1 MAKKRIVGIGLALF
15 GLPLLAAGALYLL
28 VDAQKLK
35 PVVEGKLSEAL
46 ARKTS
51 LGGLSF
57 TLMPPSFRATEL
69 TVADD
74 AAYSSGP
81 FLTASAVE
89 IRPRL
94 LSLLTGAVEIDSM
107 RLSEPRFEL
116 IEKGAGQWNYATI
129 GAKKNDGASTGLSLG
144 QLNLDMARVGVKRG
158 ESAREEYSRLSAEL
172 RDYAEG
178 RPFHLKLA
186 ALLPSGEPV
195 SAEGK
200 ISSVGGKTS
209 FADTGFALG
218 GVKGTITGEVNAG
231 ALNLRVEIPKS
242 PVADM
247 APLFLP
253 KGVSVKG
260 ELSAKV
266 TATGTTAAPVL
277 RGRVDV
283 SGFEVSGGAIKQPVK
298 TEKLGIELT
307 PERITLE
314 PANVS
319 SGSTQLQAFGVVS
332 KYASDPQL
340 EATMIAPAA
349 QLAELLA
356 IARAYGIS
364 AVDGVSATG
373 TAKLQVRAHGGLG
386 AKGVLEFAGSGS
398 MRDANLELK
407 ALTRPVAVR
416 AADFR
421 FESNAAA
428 LTGVEATIGSTN
440 ARGDLRVANFT
451 RPAIS
456 FTLEADKV
464 LLSELRDLFKDTGA
478 KGDSQPAKLTAQ
490 GSLKIG
496 TLELVDLSL
505 TKVSTQ
511 VDYREGQARLDPLT
525 AAVYGGQSSGS
536 MEIDL
541 RPNPPLCTLNTKVEK
556 IESGQLMGATT
567 ALKGIVSGPM
577 SGVLKLK
584 FSPADGPQLARSLN
598 GTVSLKFD
606 QGKIASFN
614 LLNELAVVA
623 QFLGFNRPG
632 EKFTQF
638 LGLSGDL
645 TIVNGA
651 ASTQNLKL
659 DLANLT
665 AGLTGSMNLADQTLD
680 MKLMSI
686 LDKKFSEQVGGTK
699 VGAFMTAAMANGAGN
714 LMIPASIKGTFARP
728 ILAPDPGAI
737 AKMRLQS
744 FNPKDPK
751 QMMDSV
757 NSLLD
762 MFKKKPAAQPQP

>member
-1 MAKKRIVGIGLALF
+1 MANKRIVGIGLAL
-15 GLPLLAAGALYLL
+15 LAVPLLVAGALYLL
-28 VDAQKLK
+28 VDAQRLQ
-35 PVVEGKLSEAL
+35 PVIEAKLSEAL
-46 ARKTS
+46 ARKAS

-57 TLMPPSFRATEL
+57 SLVPLSFRATEL
-69 TVADD
+69 IVADD
-74 AAYSSGP
+74 PAYSRAP
-81 FLTASAVE
+81 FLTASVLE

-94 LSLLTGAVEIDSM
+94 LPLLTGAVEIDSV
-107 RLSEPRFEL
+107 RVSEPRVEL
-116 IEKGAGQWNYATI
+116 IEKGPGQWNYATI
-129 GAKKNDGASTGLSLG
+129 GAKKIDGTSAGLSLG
-144 QLNLDMARVGVKRG
+144 RLNIDLARVGVRRG
-158 ESAREEYSRLSAEL
+158 EREREEYSRLSAEL

-178 RPFHLKLA
+178 RPFYLKLA
-186 ALLPSGEPV
+186 ALLPNGEPV
-195 SAEGK
+195 SAEGR
-200 ISSVGGKTS
+200 ISSAGGKTS
-209 FADTGFALG
+209 FADTGFTLG
-218 GVKGTITGEVNAG
+218 GVKGTIAGDVNAG

-242 PVADM
+242 PVADL

-253 KGVSVKG
+253 KGVTVKG
-260 ELSAKV
+260 EVSAKMA
-266 TATGTTAAPVL
+266 ATGTTAAPAL

-298 TEKLGIELT
+298 TAKLGIELT

-314 PANVS
+314 PASVS

-340 EATMIAPAA
+340 EATLIAPQA

-356 IARAYGIS
+356 IARTYGMS
-364 AVDGVSATG
+364 AVDGVAASG

-386 AKGVLEFAGSGS
+386 AKGVMEFSGNGSV
-398 MRDANLELK
+398 RDANVELSS
-407 ALTRPVAVR
+407 LTKPVLVR

-428 LTGVEATIGSTN
+428 LTGVDATIGSTS
-440 ARGDLRVANFT
+440 ARGELRVANFA
-451 RPAIS
+451 RPAIT
-456 FTLEADKV
+456 FTLDADKL
-464 LLSELRDLFKDTGA
+464 LLSEIRNLVKDNGA
-478 KGDSQPAKLTAQ
+478 KTASQPAKLTAQ

-496 TLELVDLSL
+496 TLALVDLTL
-505 TKVSTQ
+505 TNVSTQ
-511 VDYREGQARLDPLT
+511 VDYREGRARLDRLT

-541 RPNPPLCTLNTKVEK
+541 RPNPPLYSLNTKLEK
-556 IESGQLMGATT
+556 IESGQLLGATT
-567 ALKGIVSGPM
+567 ALKGIVSGLM
-577 SGVLKLK
+577 SGVLRVQ
-584 FSPADGPQLARSLN
+584 FSPSDGPQLARTLN
-598 GTVSLKFD
+598 GTISLKFD
-606 QGKIASFN
+606 RGKIASFN

-623 QFLGFNRPG
+623 KFLGFNPPE

-645 TIVNGA
+645 TIVNGV

-686 LDKKFSEQVGGTK
+686 LDRKFSEQVGGSK
-699 VGAFMTAAMANGAGN
+699 VGAFMNAVMANGAGN

-728 ILAPDPGAI
+728 IMAPDPGAM

-751 QMMDSV
+751 QMMDSI
-757 NSLLD
+757 NSVLD
-762 MFKKKPAAQPQP
+762 LFKKKPAPQP